1 MLYIA
6 VKLRFITFL
15 LLNPQSFHFSFSFP
29 PFPIPT
35 FSWAQAIVHYKE
47 NVNLSTRTTRGHRD
61 LSQKNVYDRDRSP
74 ASPLLTFSF
83 SFLGPGI
90 LIYF

>member
-29 PFPIPT
+29 PFPIPI

-61 LSQKNVYDRDRSP
+61 LSRK
-74 ASPLLTFSF
+74 TFMTGTALQSAL
-83 SFLGPGI
+83 FLPSVS
-90 LIYF
+90 LF